1 MERLWQMDLLRRAGG
16 GELSALLGED
26 MVANDQYLRTL
37 GMREAADRVTQ
48 EFLTQGPIRIQEGMA
63 AYLEGVNRFIAEGQ
77 TPLEYELLGMDPE
90 PFDTRDIYC
99 ATGFMA
105 YSFAIHLKTE
115 PILDWMK
122 QQFRAGLPRRSR
134 HSGWTDSPASRS
146 QDLPA
151 SRDGTP

>member
-1 MERLWQMDLLRRAGG
+1 
-16 GELSALLGED
+16 

-37 GMREAADRVTQ
+37 GMREGRDRVTQ
-48 EFLTQGPIRIQEGMA
+48 EFLTQGPIAHPRRHGRLPRRSQP
-63 AYLEGVNRFIAEGQ
+63 LHREGQ

-90 PFDTRDIYC
+90 PFDTHDMYC

-122 QQFRAGLPRRSR
+122 QNFDPAYMADLAL
-134 HSGWTDSPASRS
+134 GWTGSPASRS
-146 QDLPA
+146 LGSPSA
-151 SRDGTP
+151 RGGF